1 MFKPIDRTVRE
12 ILYPPAIF
20 QERITRAGGLNQYGD
35 PIFKLAWAQSEVTIQ
50 GGEWEAE
57 GETYVGYREV
67 PALDNLPHWVL
78 LQWCPPGIN
87 VNMPF
92 LPPETPSQFY
102 ANNRC
107 PNTGLCLLG
116 EYPYHGSYQLLLP
129 LKDIEFQN
137 GKLFIEYYSLSSELV
152 DVIIP
157 VILAGMEISIE
168 AKMKFNKE
176 MELKEDADRLQL
188 YEDAYADGV
197 RKATLSASKWLEDK
211 QRKLEKDFQMMARQ
225 VEALHKYRRI
235 QSNGPIV

>member
-12 ILYPPAIF
+12 ILYPPDHF
-20 QERITRAGGLNQYGD
+20 QERITNACGKNQYD
-35 PIFKLAWAQSEVTIQ
+35 EPIFRISWAQSEISIQ

-57 GETYVGYREV
+57 GETYVGYKEV

-78 LQWCPPGIN
+78 MKWCPPGIN

-102 ANNRC
+102 NNNRC

-129 LKDIEFQN
+129 LKDVEFQN
-137 GKLFIEYYSLSSELV
+137 GKMLVEYYSLSNELI

-157 VILAGMEISIE
+157 IILAGMEVSIE
-168 AKMKFNKE
+168 AKIKFNKE
-176 MELKEDADRLQL
+176 MALKEDADRLQL

-197 RKATLSASKWLEDK
+197 RKATLSAASWLEDK
-211 QRKLEKDFQMMARQ
+211 QRKLERDFQMMARQ
-225 VEALHKYRRI
+225 VEALHKYKRI
-235 QSNGPIV
+235 QSNSPIV